1 MILRYKKYSSW
12 LIYVLYHIMIIYYI
26 LWLIHVIYVDIWY
39 IYVTLTS
46 LMKINK
52 LSVVKN
58 AKEICVYDKKYLC
71 KNRFCFTKLDIR
83 RKQKIILIFYKMI
96 LWYKKYSSWLRCYIG
111 LCYVTKQVWCT
122 SQLFILHKVV
132 KYMIIEIND
141 LCIVIFSISVFFQ
154 YIHFQTMQINLRKLC
169 SKIFLKNRKI
179 LWCYIHHIILKSCHG
194 EGLWREQEVYNIS
207 LFCCYLH
214 RIILFNIISIIFQ
227 ILNLQFFR

>member
-26 LWLIHVIYVDIWY
+26 LWLIYVIYVDIWY

-58 AKEICVYDKKYLC
+58 AKEICIYDKKYLC
-71 KNRFCFTKLDIR
+71 KNMFCFTKLDIQ

-132 KYMIIEIND
+132 IYDYWNKWFMH
-141 LCIVIFSISVFFQ
+141 S
-154 YIHFQTMQINLRKLC
+154 NL
-169 SKIFLKNRKI
+169 
-179 LWCYIHHIILKSCHG
+179 
-194 EGLWREQEVYNIS
+194 
-207 LFCCYLH
+207 
-214 RIILFNIISIIFQ
+214 
-227 ILNLQFFR
+227 